1 MKSQLDS
8 IQSDL
13 AQTIHQ
19 LEEAKTTIESLNGAI
34 RDLEELNKRWLLP
47 WEKIALCVAV
57 GVFGGGVI
65 FSYFGWKGIIT
76 VVAVGV
82 GGIVLPKCYKYFFG
96 GATNVVHDYSILEN
110 SHGDISVLENDHYKT
125 E

>member
-1 MKSQLDS
+1 MDS
-8 IQSDL
+8 IRSDL
-13 AQTIHQ
+13 AETIDQ

-34 RDLEELNKRWLLP
+34 RDFEELNKRWLLP

-82 GGIVLPKCYKYFFG
+82 GVVVLPKCYKYFFG

-110 SHGDISVLENDHYKT
+110 SYGDISVVENGHCKT